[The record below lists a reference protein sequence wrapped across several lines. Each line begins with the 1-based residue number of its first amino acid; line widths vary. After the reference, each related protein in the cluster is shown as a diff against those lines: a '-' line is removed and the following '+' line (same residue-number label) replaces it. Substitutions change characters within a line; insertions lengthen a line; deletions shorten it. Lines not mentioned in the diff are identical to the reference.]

1 MQQQWLALT
10 EEGIWSRTIEELG
23 GNLHIKIISDFGGC
37 MWVYNTAAISGD
49 RHVSTAT
56 LLSCMASTAVC
67 WRKQSLAFGEWRQG
81 LSHCSDFGTNP
92 YTVSTD
98 FLPGQGWTSKPI
110 CISPQIYPPIQ
121 CLCKSSAVLALA
133 SQHHFL
139 CLHRIRFNAGV
150 ADSCY
155 MLSSRISKLTC
166 QINTADL
173 DDILTFA

>member
-1 MQQQWLALT
+1 MAACGSTTQLPSLETGMSPQQRCFPVWLAQQCVGASKVWLLANGDKGCRTAQILALT
-10 EEGIWSRTIEELG
+10 PIPSVRI
-23 GNLHIKIISDFGGC
+23 FF
-37 MWVYNTAAISGD
+37 
-49 RHVSTAT
+49 
-56 LLSCMASTAVC
+56 
-67 WRKQSLAFGEWRQG
+67 LA
-81 LSHCSDFGTNP
+81 
-92 YTVSTD
+92 
-98 FLPGQGWTSKPI
+98 QGWTSKPI